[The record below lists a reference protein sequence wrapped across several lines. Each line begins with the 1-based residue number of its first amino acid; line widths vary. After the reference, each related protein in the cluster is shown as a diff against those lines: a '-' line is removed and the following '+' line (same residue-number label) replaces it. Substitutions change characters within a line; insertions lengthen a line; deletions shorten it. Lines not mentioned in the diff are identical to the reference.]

1 MLTLL
6 AVSTITPDGPI
17 EKDKSPEDIRQEPYP
32 LPKDFEWVTM
42 DLNDQAQVR
51 SLPRYCFDRI

>member
-1 MLTLL
+1 
-6 AVSTITPDGPI
+6 VSTITPDGPI

-42 DLNDQAQVR
+42 DLTDEAQVGLL
-51 SLPRYCFDRI
+51 SVYSENYT